1 MNCRRTLST
10 LGDERVLRFKCD
22 GCKHGASIE
31 HSEVCMREV
40 VRALVKYPAVD
51 EVVLAD
57 IYLREYSG
65 SSLDALK
72 EIAQVLE
79 NYQYWSLKYLTLEN
93 CERCRQERKEQI
105 EQALEKLAGDPL
117 RAFADLRE
125 VKNEIEIR
133 AKRGAERCKRCR
145 KNFLERVIKPLIFT
159 LEQVQ
164 LINSN
169 PRRGRKG
176 YASVLIPSI
185 SPCFIKSKIKLK
197 PPESSEL
204 VDAYELDDSEVRIYH
219 LPHQLQHL
227 YFLIPPEY
235 HLPPEHVL
243 LLQKARQSLLERE
256 PEDLELGHSQTY
268 ENVKHLGRGLLA
280 NLAVD
285 ERLDVRQD
293 KIKKLAN
300 YLTKYTLGLGVLET
314 LLTDE
319 RVQDIYVDAPI
330 GKTPLHICHQDF
342 EECLTNIFLTPEDAE
357 SLVSRFRAISGRP
370 FSEADPV
377 LDLNLEGVRVAA
389 IQKPLSP
396 EGVALALRR
405 HKPTPWTLPQFIQRL
420 FLTPQAAG
428 LLSLLVDSQMS
439 ILVTGS
445 RSAGKTSLLGALML
459 ELLPRYRVICL
470 EDTSELP
477 VNQLRDFGFKI
488 QSMRVQPA
496 VADSTT
502 EIKAEDALRAALR
515 LGESVLVVGEVR
527 GPETKS
533 LYEAMRVGAAG
544 NSVMGTI
551 HGSTAKDV
559 FERVVYD
566 LEIPPSSFKA
576 TDAIVVAAPI
586 RLGGSVSRV
595 RRLTQITEVRKEWKS
610 DPISENGFVDLM
622 TYNPSRDNLAPSP
635 TLLQGGSHLIKAI
648 ARKWSVKPAEVLRNL
663 QLRAKIQEDLVRV
676 ASKLEKPELLE
687 AEFVIQSNLTF
698 HHILEEELKD
708 KKVRYDRA
716 LKAWRKWLGEAT

>member
-1 MNCRRTLST
+1 
-10 LGDERVLRFKCD
+10 
-22 GCKHGASIE
+22 
-31 HSEVCMREV
+31 MREV
-40 VRALVKYPAVD
+40 VRALVKYTAID
-51 EVVLAD
+51 EAVLAD
-57 IYLREYSG
+57 AYSREYSG
-65 SSLDALK
+65 FSLDALK

-79 NYQYWSLKYLTLEN
+79 NYQYWSPRHLTLEN
-93 CERCRQERKEQI
+93 CERCRRERKEQVG
-105 EQALEKLAGDPL
+105 QVLEKLAGDPL

-125 VKNEIEIR
+125 MKTKIETR
-133 AKRGAERCKRCR
+133 TKRGAEQCKRCR
-145 KNFLERVIKPLIFT
+145 KNFLRRVINPLIST
-159 LEQVQ
+159 LEQVR
-164 LINSN
+164 LVNAK

-197 PPESSEL
+197 PPESAEL
-204 VDAYELDDSEVRIYH
+204 VDAYELNDSEVRIYH

-235 HLPPEHVL
+235 HLPPEQVL
-243 LLQKARQSLLERE
+243 LLQKARQALLEQE
-256 PEDLELGHSQTY
+256 PEDLELGQSQTY
-268 ENVKHLGRGLLA
+268 ENVKHLGQRLLA

-285 ERLDVRQD
+285 KRLDVGQE

-319 RVQDIYVDAPI
+319 KVQDIYVDAPI
-330 GKTPLHICHQDF
+330 GKTPLHIYHQDF
-342 EECLTNIFLTPEDAE
+342 EECLTNIFLTPEDTD

-377 LDLNLEGVRVAA
+377 LDLNLGGVRVAA

-405 HKPTPWTLPQFIQRL
+405 HKPTPWTLPQFVVRK
-420 FLTPQAAG
+420 FLTPKAAG

-445 RSAGKTSLLGALML
+445 RGAGKTSLLGALML
-459 ELLPRYRVICL
+459 ELLPRYRVLCL

-477 VNQLRDFGFKI
+477 VDQLRGFGFKI

-502 EIKAEDALRAALR
+502 EMKAEDALRAALR

-576 TDAIVVAAPI
+576 TDAIIVAAPI
-586 RLGGSVSRV
+586 RLGGSISRA
-595 RRLTQITEVRKEWKS
+595 RRLTQITEVRKGWRS
-610 DPISENGFVDLM
+610 DPFNENGFVDLM
-622 TYNPSRDNLAPSP
+622 TYDPSRDKLAPTSI
-635 TLLQGGSHLIKAI
+635 LLQERSHLIKAI
-648 ARKWSVKPAEVLRNL
+648 ARKWSVKPPKVLRNL
-663 QLRAKIQEDLVRV
+663 QLRAKIQENLVKA
-676 ASKLEKPELLE
+676 ASRLGKPELLE
-687 AEFVIQSNLTF
+687 AEFVVQSNLTF
-698 HHILEEELKD
+698 HRLLEEELKN
-708 KKVRYDRA
+708 KKVGYDLV
-716 LKAWRKWLGEAT
+716 LKSWRKWLEEVA